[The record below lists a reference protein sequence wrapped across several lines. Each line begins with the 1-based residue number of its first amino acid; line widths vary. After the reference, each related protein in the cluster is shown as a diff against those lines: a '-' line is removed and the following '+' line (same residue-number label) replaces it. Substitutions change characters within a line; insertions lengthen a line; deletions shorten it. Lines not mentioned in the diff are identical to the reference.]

1 MAQKEY
7 VKWEHVQEFVDEVA
21 REYQDVDLTGVYGPP
36 RGGLIFAVMLSHKLA
51 IPMLMAPADGCL
63 IVDDIA
69 DTGSTLQKYRAD
81 KNSNYIIATMYY
93 HQQSTVVPD
102 FWLYE
107 KKDSWIVYPWEGDWV
122 DE

>member
-1 MAQKEY
+1 MANKVY
-7 VKWEHVQEFVDEVA
+7 VRWEHVHEFVDEVA
-21 REYQDVDLTGVYGPP
+21 KEYEDVNFTGVYGPP

-69 DTGSTLQKYRAD
+69 DTGSTLKKYRD
-81 KNSNYIIATMYY
+81 DLNTNYTIATMYY
-93 HQQSTVVPD
+93 HQQSLVIPD

-107 KKDSWIVYPWEGDWV
+107 KTDSWIVYPWEGDWV